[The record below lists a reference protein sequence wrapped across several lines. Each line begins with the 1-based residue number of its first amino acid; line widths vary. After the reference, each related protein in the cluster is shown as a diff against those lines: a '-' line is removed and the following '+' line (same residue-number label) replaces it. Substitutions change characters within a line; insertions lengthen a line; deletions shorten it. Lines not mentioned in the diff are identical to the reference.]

1 MTPKLTSPGL
11 FATALIHT
19 CLLLSACMSQY
30 TWVKPGGTPS
40 QLASAK
46 LGCDERALDL
56 YPITLDTRTSYR
68 TQTVDYVCTTAAT
81 RDTPAEKGVC
91 QREERVPETTRF
103 DINQSQR
110 SAYVNTCLAS
120 QGWVYTKLE
129 S

>member
-11 FATALIHT
+11 FATALIPA
-19 CLLLSACMSQY
+19 CLLLTACMSQY

-40 QLASAK
+40 QLAGAK
-46 LGCDERALDL
+46 LGCEERALTL

-68 TQTVDYVCTTAAT
+68 TETVEYVCTSAAT

-91 QREERVPETTRF
+91 QREERVPQTTRF

-110 SAYVNTCLAS
+110 SSYVNTCLVS

>member
-1 MTPKLTSPGL
+1 MTPKLNPPKL
-11 FATALIHT
+11 LVTALIPA

-40 QLASAK
+40 ELAGAK
-46 LGCDERALDL
+46 LGCEERALDL

-68 TQTVDYVCTTAAT
+68 TQTVEYVCTTAAT

-91 QREERVPETTRF
+91 QREEQVPQTTRF

-110 SAYVNTCLAS
+110 SSYVSTCLAS